1 MVKQFA
7 LKQSAFP
14 NVIIFLT
21 IKGKFMKLNNTHTKT
36 VNGRNGFHS
45 NGHSPKIINSFNNLG
60 DDHVATSIET
70 PLRPDAFK
78 MSDREKMS
86 LIEDHFHEIMEIIGL
101 DLNDDSLRGT
111 PHRVS
116 KMFIKEI
123 FYGLN
128 PENKPKISVFE
139 NKFKYGEMLVEKN
152 INLNSFCEH
161 HFLPIVGKAHVAYI
175 SSGEVIGLSKI
186 NRIVDYFARRP
197 QVQERLTVQIASELK
212 RALKTDDVAVLI
224 DAKHMCVSCRGIQ
237 DDSSTTVTAEYSGKF
252 REKAN
257 REEFLKY
264 IKL

>member
-1 MVKQFA
+1 MRDMNLDIERA
-7 LKQSAFP
+7 R
-14 NVIIFLT
+14 
-21 IKGKFMKLNNTHTKT
+21 LNGT
-36 VNGRNGFHS
+36 NGFHKNG
-45 NGHSPKIINSFNNLG
+45 NGHAHVKGFEALG
-60 DDHVATSIET
+60 DNHVGTSIET
-70 PLRPDAFK
+70 PLRPDAFVK
-78 MSDREKMS
+78 SDREKMTI
-86 LIEDHFHEIMEIIGL
+86 IEERFREIMETMGL

-111 PHRVS
+111 PRRVA
-116 KMFIKEI
+116 KMFVQEI

-128 PENKPKISVFE
+128 PENKPSISVFE

-152 INLNSFCEH
+152 INMNSFCEH

-212 RALKTDDVAVLI
+212 KVLKTDDVAVVL

-237 DDSSTTVTAEYSGKF
+237 DESSTTLTAEYSGKF
-252 REKAN
+252 RQKET

-264 IKL
+264 ISLSL